1 MDKRKLMLSYVL
13 NLIMIILFIGSII
26 VEVVNIHNNPKSLYK
41 NVWGLFRYFTI
52 DGNLMSFIFTTI
64 ILVKQYQAIK
74 KKDYESQAPSNKSQF
89 LYTISLMSACTDF
102 VIFVVVVFIFIPMS
116 FNSVEWIIN
125 LVGTFNSS
133 SLHVT
138 IPILLNI
145 RFVFFDERERDF
157 NLYEKFIGG
166 MPMLLYGVTM
176 FILCGA
182 KVFLSFGDN
191 GNDENG
197 DKDGKIPYPFFDIY
211 HESWAFCLFVSI
223 FIFAFGFGIGF
234 LLDFLNKKF
243 ENKFFTTNQ
252 NGESETQKD
261 DSLLNEA
268 S

>member
-13 NLIMIILFIGSII
+13 NLIMMILFIASII
-26 VEVVNIHNNPKSLYK
+26 VEVVNIHNNPNSLYK

-64 ILVKQYQAIK
+64 IFVKQYQSFK
-74 KKDYESQAPSNKSQF
+74 KKEYESQTSSNKSQF

-145 RFVFFDERERDF
+145 RFIFFDERERDF
-157 NLYEKFIGG
+157 QLYEKFIGG
-166 MPMLLYGVTM
+166 MPMFLYGVTM

-191 GNDENG
+191 GKDG

-211 HESWAFCLFVSI
+211 HESWAFCTFVSI

-243 ENKFFTTNQ
+243 ENKFFNTNQ
-252 NGESETQKD
+252 NIETERD
-261 DSLLNEA
+261 DSLINEA

>member
-1 MDKRKLMLSYVL
+1 MDKRKLVLSYVL
-13 NLIMIILFIGSII
+13 NLIMMILFIISII
-26 VEVVNIHNNPKSLYK
+26 IEIVKIHNNPDSVYK

-64 ILVKQYQAIK
+64 IFVKQYQSIK
-74 KKDYESQAPSNKSQF
+74 QKKDENQTVSSSNNSQF
-89 LYTISLMSACTDF
+89 LYTISLMSAVTDF

-116 FNSVEWIIN
+116 FNSVEMIII

-138 IPILLNI
+138 IPILLNV

-157 NLYEKFIGG
+157 KFYEKFIGG
-166 MPMLLYGVTM
+166 MPMLLYGVIM

-191 GNDENG
+191 GNDG

-211 HESWAFCLFVSI
+211 HETWYFCTFISI

-243 ENKFFTTNQ
+243 EKKFFTSNQ
-252 NGESETQKD
+252 NNETDRD

>member
-1 MDKRKLMLSYVL
+1 MEKRKLLISFVL
-13 NLIMIILFIGSII
+13 NLIMMILFISSII
-26 VEVVNIHNNPKSLYK
+26 VEIVNIHKNPESVYK

-64 ILVKQYQAIK
+64 IVVKQCQTFKMNTDENQKPLNI
-74 KKDYESQAPSNKSQF
+74 SQF
-89 LYTISLMSACTDF
+89 LYTISLMSAVTDF

-116 FNSVEWIIN
+116 FNSIDWIVN
-125 LVGTFNSS
+125 LVGTFNSHC
-133 SLHVT
+133 LHVT

-145 RFVFFDERERDF
+145 RFVFLDEREREF
-157 NLYEKFIGG
+157 KLYEKFIGG

-191 GNDENG
+191 GKEEDK

-211 HESWAFCLFVSI
+211 HESWAFCTFVSI

-234 LLDFLNKKF
+234 LLDFLNKKL
-243 ENKFFTTNQ
+243 ENKFFTRNQ
-252 NGESETQKD
+252 NKENDRD
-261 DSLLNEA
+261 DSLLDEV

>member
-1 MDKRKLMLSYVL
+1 MNKRKILLSYVL
-13 NLIMIILFIGSII
+13 NLIMMILFIASMI
-26 VEVVNIHNNPKSLYK
+26 VEVVNIHNNPNSLYK

-64 ILVKQYQAIK
+64 IAVKQYQLMK
-74 KKDYESQAPSNKSQF
+74 KKEDENQTSSNKTQF

-116 FNSVEWIIN
+116 FNSVDWIIN

-133 SLHVT
+133 SLHVI
-138 IPILLNI
+138 IPILLNV
-145 RFVFFDERERDF
+145 RFIFFDERERDF
-157 NLYEKFIGG
+157 KLYEKFIGG
-166 MPMLLYGVTM
+166 IPMLFYGVTM

-182 KVFLSFGDN
+182 KVFLSFGNN
-191 GNDENG
+191 GQDG

-211 HESWAFCLFVSI
+211 HESWAFCTFVSI

-243 ENKFFTTNQ
+243 ENKFFILNQ
-252 NGESETQKD
+252 NGETERD

>member
-1 MDKRKLMLSYVL
+1 MNKRKLVLSYVL
-13 NLIMIILFIGSII
+13 NLIMMILFIISII
-26 VEVVNIHNNPKSLYK
+26 IEIVNIHNNPDSLYK

-64 ILVKQYQAIK
+64 IVVKQYQSIK
-74 KKDYESQAPSNKSQF
+74 QKKDENQTESSSNNSQF
-89 LYTISLMSACTDF
+89 LYIISLMSAVTDF

-116 FNSVEWIIN
+116 FSSAGFIIN

-145 RFVFFDERERDF
+145 RFVFLDERERDF
-157 NLYEKFIGG
+157 KFYEKFIGG
-166 MPMLLYGVTM
+166 MPMLLYGVIM

-191 GNDENG
+191 GKDG

-211 HESWAFCLFVSI
+211 HESWYFCTFISI

-243 ENKFFTTNQ
+243 EKKFFTSNQ
-252 NGESETQKD
+252 NNEADRD

>member
-13 NLIMIILFIGSII
+13 NLIMMILFIASII
-26 VEVVNIHNNPKSLYK
+26 VEVVNIHNNPDSLYK

-52 DGNLMSFIFTTI
+52 DGNLMSFVFTTI
-64 ILVKQYQAIK
+64 IFVKQYQSFK
-74 KKDYESQAPSNKSQF
+74 KKEDESQTPSNKSQF

-145 RFVFFDERERDF
+145 RFIFFDERERDF
-157 NLYEKFIGG
+157 QLYEKFIGG
-166 MPMLLYGVTM
+166 MPMFLYGITM

-191 GNDENG
+191 GKDG

-211 HESWAFCLFVSI
+211 HESWAFCTFVSI

-243 ENKFFTTNQ
+243 ENKFFNTNQ
-252 NGESETQKD
+252 NIETERD
-261 DSLLNEA
+261 DSLINEA

>member
-13 NLIMIILFIGSII
+13 NLIMMILFIASII
-26 VEVVNIHNNPKSLYK
+26 VEVVNIHNNPNSLYK

-64 ILVKQYQAIK
+64 IFVKQYQSFK
-74 KKDYESQAPSNKSQF
+74 KKEDESQTPSNKSQF

-145 RFVFFDERERDF
+145 RFIFFDERERDF
-157 NLYEKFIGG
+157 QFYEKFIGG
-166 MPMLLYGVTM
+166 MPMFLYGITM

-191 GNDENG
+191 GKDG

-211 HESWAFCLFVSI
+211 HESWAFCTFVSI

-243 ENKFFTTNQ
+243 ENKFFNTNQ
-252 NGESETQKD
+252 NIETERD
-261 DSLLNEA
+261 DSLINEA